1 MYNYYITTGQNK
13 ELKMQYKVQNVTM
26 NIDRTD
32 GDFTGDCLFYIPFN
46 HVKFMIENCG
56 MSVETRY
63 GVCFVHDYG
72 QLTMDLGYRHYRG
85 DSPDL
90 LIMYLAW
97 LLGQE
102 GQQYVNVEYSNYFW
116 AIHDFEHAL
125 NDESGC
131 TVYVDA
137 DIEQQRLEDT
147 FVLLKKEGHE
157 LTWELLEEVTEAYNG
172 RFGRSVSFEH
182 HFEYDDFDEEEDE
195 EEDEDE

>member
-1 MYNYYITTGQNK
+1 MYNNYITTGQHK
-13 ELKMQYKVQNVTM
+13 EFKMRYTVQNVTM

-32 GDFTGDCLFYIPFN
+32 GEFTGDCLFYVPFH

-56 MSVETRY
+56 MKVNSRY
-63 GVCFVHDYG
+63 GVCFEHDYG
-72 QLTMDLGYRHYRG
+72 TLTMDLGNRHYQG
-85 DSPDL
+85 DSPDI

-97 LLGQE
+97 LLEQE
-102 GQQYVNVEYSNYFW
+102 GPQTIDVEYSNAFW

-137 DIEQQRLEDT
+137 DIELQRLEDT
-147 FVLLKKEGHE
+147 FVLMKKEGHI

-172 RFGRSVSFEH
+172 RFGRNVSFEH
-182 HFEYDDFDEEEDE
+182 HFDFDDFEDEE